1 MLMSVRSLCFLGGV
15 GGSAVVFPMIKQH
28 CILLNWNVRGLNSR
42 ARRDVV
48 CNLVRDTKANIVTLQ
63 ETKLAYFD
71 AQIVRETLGDRFAT
85 NFIFL
90 PAVGTCGGILLA
102 VDEALYSITNWEIGV
117 HTATAMLTTSSGE
130 IWCITAV
137 YGPQEDNA
145 KLQFLGEIRW
155 LQHSVTDRW
164 LIIGDFNMILQEAD
178 KSNSNLNMRLMGPF
192 VPWLMISSGR
202 SCL

>member
-1 MLMSVRSLCFLGGV
+1 
-15 GGSAVVFPMIKQH
+15 
-28 CILLNWNVRGLNSR
+28 
-42 ARRDVV
+42 
-48 CNLVRDTKANIVTLQ
+48 
-63 ETKLAYFD
+63 LAYFD

-90 PAVGTCGGILLA
+90 PVVGTCGGILLA

-164 LIIGDFNMILQEAD
+164 LIIGDFNMILQAAD